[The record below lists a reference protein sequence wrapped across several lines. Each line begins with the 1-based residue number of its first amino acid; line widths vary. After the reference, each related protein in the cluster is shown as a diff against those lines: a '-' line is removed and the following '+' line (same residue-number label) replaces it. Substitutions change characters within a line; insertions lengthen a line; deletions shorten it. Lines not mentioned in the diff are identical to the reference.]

1 MWYHRLDLGSL
12 SLPCPFVYLLFSGG
26 SSSDNCG
33 HGCRFGVSSSIMYH
47 CLMSLDMIIC
57 YYLFRQSL
65 HALIMIWLFPSDEV
79 REYHSYQCLSMH
91 SYFSFHWF
99 FFLRTAYRMKLEIIV
114 SDKFKNCMKSQVIKN
129 INKLECTMS
138 RLHCKVT
145 NMNNFTL
152 TNALR
157 NNTGG
162 RTHRKWS
169 HFNW

>member
-1 MWYHRLDLGSL
+1 MWYHRLYLICL
-12 SLPCPFVYLLFSGG
+12 SLPCFLVEVAVTIVAMVAVLVLAAQSCTIVSWVWTWSSVTIFFDRVCMLWLWFDCFLPMKLGSIIATNAYLCIHTF
-26 SSSDNCG
+26 
-33 HGCRFGVSSSIMYH
+33 
-47 CLMSLDMIIC
+47 
-57 YYLFRQSL
+57 
-65 HALIMIWLFPSDEV
+65 
-79 REYHSYQCLSMH
+79 HSTG
-91 SYFSFHWF
+91 